1 MVDTSIA
8 STSPDGLLTGHAC
21 LAVAGLPRC
30 GGLASLWRAL

>member
-21 LAVAGLPRC
+21 LAVAGLV
-30 GGLASLWRAL
+30 AK